1 MWSCVT
7 FCRIAE
13 GEVVQQLVLYPSVS
27 VQVTMVKMVPR
38 RHQVRLTPRD
48 LEISRD
54 LWLYRYLTTHQVSRL
69 HFGHLKLAQRR
80 MRQLVRARLVDRFSA
95 VPSESAG
102 FEGWTYRLSGEGVKL
117 IAADTGLA
125 PEEVRPP
132 IRPPHGVGYL
142 AHHRILTD
150 FRIWLREGCAGAA
163 GGFGYQFVPS
173 YEEIRVAGR
182 RQRRV
187 SIEVAGRKRRL
198 VPDGAFALVRSADAK
213 AALFLLEID
222 RGTEPLSG
230 VHPSSIEKKLGL
242 YLDAFEHEGEGAYGR
257 LFDRAF
263 NGFRVLF
270 LVPDRK
276 RASGVVG
283 VAQRMDLQPI
293 VWVAEADMVRR
304 SGDLTARVW
313 LDDPKGPLRSLVE

>member
-1 MWSCVT
+1 
-7 FCRIAE
+7 
-13 GEVVQQLVLYPSVS
+13 
-27 VQVTMVKMVPR
+27 MVPG
-38 RHQVRLTPRD
+38 RHQFRLTPRD

-54 LWLYRYLTTHQVSRL
+54 LWVYRYLTTQQISRL

-80 MRQLVRARLVDRFSA
+80 MRQLVRAKLVDRFSA
-95 VPSESAG
+95 VESDSAG

-117 IAADTGLA
+117 LAAETGLA
-125 PEEVRPP
+125 PEEIRPP

-142 AHHRILTD
+142 AHHRLLTD
-150 FRIWLREGCAGAA
+150 FRIWLREGCAGTA

-173 YEEIRVAGR
+173 YEEIRVSGR

-187 SIEVAGRKRRL
+187 SLEVAGRKRRL

-230 VHPSSIEKKLGL
+230 VHPSSIERKLGL
-242 YLDAFEHEGEGAYGR
+242 YLDAFEQEAERAYGELLGR
-257 LFDRAF
+257 SF

-283 VAQRMDLQPI
+283 VAQRMDLLPI
-293 VWVAEADMVRR
+293 VWVAGADMVQR
-304 SGDLTARVW
+304 SGDLTAEVW
-313 LDDPKGPLRSLVE
+313 LDGPEGSLRSLVE